1 MGTLIHRHEARKQ
14 KGNFSLTPDLLRI
27 FKKGN
32 FNEANV
38 LRRPKQAR
46 EKIQPVLMKGL
57 KLFSSNVGIPPT
69 AVG

>member
-1 MGTLIHRHEARKQ
+1 VGTPIHRHEARKQ

-32 FNEANV
+32 FDEANV

-46 EKIQPVLMKGL
+46 EKNPACFNESFKTIQQ
-57 KLFSSNVGIPPT
+57 
-69 AVG
+69 